1 MSSRPSMSSTPD
13 HVHNRKA
20 LWAVTLFDRIP
31 ASPYHYSAL
40 VLALSAFF
48 LFYSILSCVGEFSGQ
63 RGGVDRRGLCRQP
76 VLCDQAGGQHSP

>member
-1 MSSRPSMSSTPD
+1 MSSTPD

-20 LWAVTLFDRIP
+20 LWAVTLLDRIP

-48 LFYSILSCVGEFSGQ
+48 LFYSVLSCVGEFSG
-63 RGGVDRRGLCRQP
+63 
-76 VLCDQAGGQHSP
+76 